1 MALVDAVSVI
11 ESLEALEP
19 HYLPWL
25 DRRGALAALKEGTL
39 PRPNSES
46 WKYTDPAPFFDPEL
60 FLKIRISTLIYPYCT
75 TFFTIRF
82 CRNKIKTLTQDRLP
96 ELTNFQLYALR
107 YTLLMRQRNQ

>member
-46 WKYTDPAPFFDPEL
+46 WKYTDPAPFFDPEDDAL
-60 FLKIRISTLIYPYCT
+60 DVEAKDTFWVFPTRPPVSSISNRTRPV
-75 TFFTIRF
+75 
-82 CRNKIKTLTQDRLP
+82 K
-96 ELTNFQLYALR
+96 
-107 YTLLMRQRNQ
+107 